1 MKSLLA
7 FLGLGILFFTHI
19 GTRPLANPDEGRYA
33 SMGLEMVQSNDWI
46 VPRLNGLI
54 YFEKPPLAY
63 WSIALGQKLFGKT
76 LFGSRFFNA
85 LFSLLTCFSLYLFC
99 NKFLSKKDRIN

>member
-46 VPRLNGLI
+46 NTKLARFLRFIFVLACVIN
-54 YFEKPPLAY
+54 PL
-63 WSIALGQKLFGKT
+63 
-76 LFGSRFFNA
+76 
-85 LFSLLTCFSLYLFC
+85 C
-99 NKFLSKKDRIN
+99 RIS